1 MTVLGGIGVVAFAVI
16 FLRLWYLEVLSGDEY
31 LAKAQNNQVRE
42 FTVQAP
48 RGKVVDRREVA
59 RRVAEED
66 IPDDPPKDLAIAGLG
81 QAGDDVYRRGLEGL
95 AQ

>member
-1 MTVLGGIGVVAFAVI
+1 MGEQSPAARVLPQLAPTLPSPRGGGRTAK
-16 FLRLWYLEVLSGDEY
+16 
-31 LAKAQNNQVRE
+31 LADRFE
-42 FTVQAP
+42 

-59 RRVAEED
+59 WRVAEED
-66 IPDDPPKDLAIAGLG
+66 IPDDPPEDLAIAGLG